1 MTLRSGTAAG
11 PVELPAE
18 DIKADIETAVNMRYS
33 LFSKLPEMETLGT
46 AATIEGSCSCQ
57 RLAKFSTGYYWKRS
71 RRLSTPSSETCR
83 QAFLRNR
90 PCADQIASLCIIV
103 EQSLEWNPPPS
114 PPHPLYISFIGYQKA
129 FHGVDRETMWKLLR
143 HYGVP

>member
-11 PVELPAE
+11 PDELPAE

-33 LFSKLPEMETLGT
+33 LFSKLPKMETLGT
-46 AATIEGSCSCQ
+46 ATTIEGSCSCQ
-57 RLAKFSTGYYWKRS
+57 RLAKLSTWCYWKGS

-83 QAFLRNR
+83 QASGGTDLVPTRS
-90 PCADQIASLCIIV
+90 PACAS
-103 EQSLEWNPPPS
+103 SWNSHWSGTPPPPS
-114 PPHPLYISFIGYQKA
+114 LYISFIGYQKA
-129 FHGVDRETMWKLLR
+129 FDGVDRETMWKLLR